1 MGVSV
6 AIPKGELQVVPGNH
20 PIPLKKKG
28 IFHEYEFEWE
38 CEWVKIS
45 ISGMY
50 GDEMRWHGIWCFGH
64 IDAISVEYSWE
75 YMWEYADLM
84 GYSWNMDGTDIY

>member
-1 MGVSV
+1 VSV
-6 AIPKGELQVVPGNH
+6 AIPKGELRVVPGNH
-20 PIPLKKKG
+20 PIPLNYG
-28 IFHEYEFEWE
+28 IFHEYECEWE
-38 CEWVKIS
+38 CEWVKIG

-84 GYSWNMDGTDIY
+84 GYSWNMDGTDIYIS